1 MIQSILKKSAILAL
15 VTFSIVL
22 CSCNTSNQSSTVT
35 EFQTIESSEKTT
47 EQAQTTE
54 EITTTE
60 PKTAEPVKNTIRDES
75 WKQVYINYLN
85 GSDNANNFEYA
96 LVYVDEDEIPE
107 LYKHGKQRPMSSEI
121 FWIFEGSVYSQS
133 LMIDG
138 FEYHEKENLFFSTGI
153 QAGVQS
159 DFVYSLSGSETIQ
172 KAKGT
177 ASRVIQGQ
185 ERFTWNDEN
194 VTENE
199 YNTLRAE
206 AFDSSKAKTVD
217 NYDSLEELISII
229 ENS

>member
-1 MIQSILKKSAILAL
+1 
-15 VTFSIVL
+15 
-22 CSCNTSNQSSTVT
+22 
-35 EFQTIESSEKTT
+35 
-47 EQAQTTE
+47 
-54 EITTTE
+54 
-60 PKTAEPVKNTIRDES
+60 
-75 WKQVYINYLN
+75 
-85 GSDNANNFEYA
+85 
-96 LVYVDEDEIPE
+96 
-107 LYKHGKQRPMSSEI
+107 
-121 FWIFEGSVYSQS
+121 
-133 LMIDG
+133 MIDG

>member
-60 PKTAEPVKNTIRDES
+60 PKTAEPVKNSIRDES

-85 GSDNANNFEYA
+85 SNDYADNYEYA
-96 LVYVDEDEIPE
+96 LVYVNEDEVPE
-107 LYKHGKQRPMSSEI
+107 LYKHGKQRPMSSKI
-121 FWIFEGSVYSQS
+121 CWIYDENVYSQS
-133 LMIDG
+133 FMIDG
-138 FEYHEKENLFFSTGI
+138 FEYYEKENLFFSTGI